1 MINAIVIFSVEIC
14 IAANCIYFNF
24 FTLEIYM
31 LAFFAA
37 ACSIS
42 CFEQL
47 QLHKCDEQG
56 RIHGYPSRVGV
67 GRSSAG
73 EGR

>member
-1 MINAIVIFSVEIC
+1 MLLRHFQLRYVLQQIAFISIFFI
-14 IAANCIYFNF
+14 
-24 FTLEIYM
+24 LEIYM

-56 RIHGYPSRVGV
+56 HIHGYPSRVGV